1 MGFCTRRVPAGFD
14 YGFGFIG
21 FHIETEFRVLSG
33 SGIVKS
39 QKFGFGFLRVS
50 KKRPKPVGFSGSGKP
65 DPPLLFIAV
74 LVAILKDIF
83 TDKDF
88 YQNLTLFANAT
99 LKL

>member
-65 DPPLLFIAV
+65 DPPLLRIAAADSFAWTAQANETGRTFIGG
-74 LVAILKDIF
+74 
-83 TDKDF
+83 
-88 YQNLTLFANAT
+88 
-99 LKL
+99 

>member
-65 DPPLLFIAV
+65 DPPLVFNWNIIKNI
-74 LVAILKDIF
+74 LVQICSLLKDG
-83 TDKDF
+83 
-88 YQNLTLFANAT
+88 
-99 LKL
+99 

>member
-65 DPPLLFIAV
+65 DHALLIMIIRLSDNDYV
-74 LVAILKDIF
+74 L
-83 TDKDF
+83 
-88 YQNLTLFANAT
+88 YM
-99 LKL
+99 

>member
-65 DPPLLFIAV
+65 DPPLLFNNESQRR
-74 LVAILKDIF
+74 LKSEF
-83 TDKDF
+83 H
-88 YQNLTLFANAT
+88 
-99 LKL
+99 